1 MKSYAGT
8 NYLSPRCRPVSSLG
22 YVEAKNRTAAS
33 LTGAN
38 NKQMYLSPHLEEC
51 VCACVRAC
59 GSERKVAVLVPIG
72 PRWRFIQNDRQDPYA
87 GVLSKRPARSLFGH
101 TSHLTALRHRRVH
114 VWMQVQ
120 HLLYTSEEH
129 QYTRSLIWWLSIRQP
144 KQYTSSLYPRQSIIA
159 CIDLRRYKWF
169 TSSH

>member
-1 MKSYAGT
+1 MQSYAGT

-38 NKQMYLSPHLEEC
+38 KQTIKCTFHLTWRS
-51 VCACVRAC
+51 VCACVWKRAE
-59 GSERKVAVLVPIG
+59 SRG
-72 PRWRFIQNDRQDPYA
+72 PRADWSTLAFYP
-87 GVLSKRPARSLFGH
+87 KRPARSLCWRLIQTTGKILIWAH
-101 TSHLTALRHRRVH
+101 IPLNRTASTSGCRFSISCIP
-114 VWMQVQ
+114 QK
-120 HLLYTSEEH
+120 EH
-129 QYTRSLIWWLSIRQP
+129 QYTRSLMWWLSIRQP

-159 CIDLRRYKWF
+159 CIDLSRYKWF

>member
-1 MKSYAGT
+1 MHFGNVEIKMQSYAGT

-38 NKQMYLSPHLEEC
+38 KQTIKCTFHLTWRS
-51 VCACVRAC
+51 VCACVWKRAE
-59 GSERKVAVLVPIG
+59 SRG
-72 PRWRFIQNDRQDPYA
+72 PRADWSTLAFYPNDRQDPYA

-101 TSHLTALRHRRVH
+101 TSHLTALRLRRVH

-120 HLLYTSEEH
+120 HLLYTSER
-129 QYTRSLIWWLSIRQP
+129 TSIH
-144 KQYTSSLYPRQSIIA
+144 TITDVVVIYP
-159 CIDLRRYKWF
+159 
-169 TSSH
+169 TT